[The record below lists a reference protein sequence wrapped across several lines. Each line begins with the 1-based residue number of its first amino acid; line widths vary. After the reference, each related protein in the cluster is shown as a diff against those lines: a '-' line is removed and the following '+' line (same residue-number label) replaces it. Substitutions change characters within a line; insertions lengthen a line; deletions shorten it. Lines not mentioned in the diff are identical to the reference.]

1 MNLDALSHLADDARL
16 WLFVLDR
23 PLQGETRT
31 RFETSLAEGLGTWRH
46 KGTSYDA
53 AFTLLEERVL
63 VVAEP
68 TMAVNPSGCA
78 IEGLNRKVEK
88 RVAEAGTALVP
99 DGPVVVKAP
108 EGLMAVP
115 REALPEATQAG
126 RLKAE
131 TLVLDRTLF
140 NLGDLRRR
148 GLFQPA
154 AATWLGRKFGWTAQA
169 G

>member
-1 MNLDALSHLADDARL
+1 MTLAGLSHLPDDARL
-16 WLFVLDR
+16 WLFVLETPMDSDAR
-23 PLQGETRT
+23 PG
-31 RFETSLAEGLGTWRH
+31 FEARLTESLGSWQH

-53 AFTLLEERVL
+53 AFTLLEDQIL

-78 IEGLNRKVEK
+78 INGLNRKVEK
-88 RVAEAGTALVP
+88 RAAEAGATLVP
-99 DGPVVVKAP
+99 DGPVVIKASG
-108 EGLMAVP
+108 GLKVVP
-115 REALPEATQAG
+115 REGLLVAVQAG
-126 RLKAE
+126 WLEAE
-131 TLVLDRTLF
+131 TPVLDRTLF

-154 AATWLGRKFGWTAQA
+154 AATWLGRKFGFSVLA